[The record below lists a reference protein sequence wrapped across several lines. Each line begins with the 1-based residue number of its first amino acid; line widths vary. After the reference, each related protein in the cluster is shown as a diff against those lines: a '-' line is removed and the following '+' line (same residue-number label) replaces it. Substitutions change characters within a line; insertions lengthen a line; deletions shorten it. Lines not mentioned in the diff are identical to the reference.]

1 MFTKLRSSDIK
12 SQKGFTLIEIMLVA
26 GLSSVLAAVV
36 VFNLLR
42 FQNSS
47 SSQANTDT
55 LVSDLKSQ
63 QIKAMLGNTEGRN
76 ANDSYGIYF
85 LSDKYIL
92 FHGTSY
98 VSTDS
103 ANFAVNLPSNLV
115 VQSTTF
121 PGNIIVFTKLS
132 GEIQG
137 FTNGSNTVTLKAVN
151 INKQTVI
158 TINRYGVVTGVN

>member
-1 MFTKLRSSDIK
+1 MFTKHILDNNK
-12 SQKGFTLIEIMLVA
+12 SQKGFTLIELMLVSA
-26 GLSSVLAAVV
+26 LGAILVGLV

-47 SSQANTDT
+47 SAQVNTDT

-85 LSDKYIL
+85 LSDRYVL
-92 FHGTSY
+92 FHGNTY

-103 ANFAVNLPSNLV
+103 SNFAVKLPSNLV

-121 PGNIIVFTKLS
+121 PSNTIVFTKLS
-132 GEIQG
+132 GEIPG
-137 FTNGSNTVTLKAVN
+137 FVNGSNTVTLRAVN
-151 INKQTVI
+151 INKTMVL
-158 TINRYGVVTGVN
+158 TLNRYGVVIGD